1 VLIGL
6 LPAAW
11 GVLVEPGLL
20 EVRERAVAPAAWPAS
35 LAGLRVAAIS
45 DVHGGA
51 PHVDE
56 DALRRLVE
64 RTNASRPDVIVLLGD
79 YVIHG
84 VPGGRFME
92 PAQVADLLSGLR
104 APLGVFAILGNHD
117 HWHDAL
123 GTASAFEAEG
133 IPMLVNE
140 ARRVERGGVPLW
152 IAGLDDAWAGAPDAA
167 AALRPVPAGEAV
179 LLLTHN
185 PDIFPTLPARATLTL
200 AGHTH
205 GGQVRVPW
213 LGPPIVPSKY
223 GQRYAEGWIVEDGR
237 SMYVTTGVG
246 TSIAPVRFL
255 VRPEVALLTL
265 GPP

>member
-1 VLIGL
+1 
-6 LPAAW
+6 
-11 GVLVEPGLL
+11 
-20 EVRERAVAPAAWPAS
+20 
-35 LAGLRVAAIS
+35 
-45 DVHGGA
+45 
-51 PHVDE
+51 
-56 DALRRLVE
+56 
-64 RTNASRPDVIVLLGD
+64 
-79 YVIHG
+79 
-84 VPGGRFME
+84 
-92 PAQVADLLSGLR
+92 
-104 APLGVFAILGNHD
+104 
-117 HWHDAL
+117 
-123 GTASAFEAEG
+123 
-133 IPMLVNE
+133 MLVNE